1 MHHEIGISWPN
12 GKDELRNVDFIHY
25 GNVNGLSAMAQT
37 VGYTAAIA
45 SKMVLESKFYKKKF
59 FIFKLN

>member
-12 GKDELRNVDFIHY
+12 GKDETRHIDFIHY
-25 GNVNGLSAMAQT
+25 GTSNGLSAMAQT

-45 SKMVLESKFYKKKF
+45 TKMVLDSKY
-59 FIFKLN
+59 L